1 MGVIYEVLPGLLV
14 LRSRRDGLPFGEA
27 NSRLVRPT
35 AATDDTRPPGPPR
48 RTASNRERRTM
59 GWLDEGIEPGWGA
72 GRRGGRRRPCSGAG
86 RLACVEP
93 ARSCRADARPPSR
106 RCSAV
111 RRSSTTRFGELRV
124 GHWEGYT
131 EDEIAERWPE
141 HWQRWRSEP
150 HALEVEGR
158 ETLAD
163 LNARVAGALD
173 ELFADLVDGRVAV
186 VFTHDAVVRAAVAW
200 ALGTGPEIYRH
211 VEVANCSITT
221 VGVVAGVR
229 RLVRTNEN
237 AHLEG
242 LALEP

>member
-1 MGVIYEVLPGLLV
+1 
-14 LRSRRDGLPFGEA
+14 
-27 NSRLVRPT
+27 
-35 AATDDTRPPGPPR
+35 
-48 RTASNRERRTM
+48 M
-59 GWLDEGIEPGWGA
+59 GWLEEGIEPEWVPA
-72 GRRGGRRRPCSGAG
+72 AAAVADVLAREPVDRLVSSRLTRALQTAAPSRRGSAAAGRRRPL
-86 RLACVEP
+86 RV
-93 ARSCRADARPPSR
+93 
-106 RCSAV
+106 
-111 RRSSTTRFGELRV
+111 LRV
-124 GHWEGYT
+124 GHWEGCT

-200 ALGTGPEIYRH
+200 ALGAGPEIYRH

>member
-1 MGVIYEVLPGLLV
+1 M
-14 LRSRRDGLPFGEA
+14 
-27 NSRLVRPT
+27 
-35 AATDDTRPPGPPR
+35 
-48 RTASNRERRTM
+48 
-59 GWLDEGIEPGWGA
+59 GA
-72 GRRGGRRRPCSGAG
+72 GRRSGRRRPCSGAG

-93 ARSCRADARPPSR
+93 SRSCRADGGTPRGAAQPSADR
-106 RCSAV
+106 RD
-111 RRSSTTRFGELRV
+111 RFGELRV

-131 EDEIAERWPE
+131 EDEIAQRWPE

-173 ELFADLVDGRVAV
+173 ELFAGLVDGRVAV

>member
-1 MGVIYEVLPGLLV
+1 MTRVH
-14 LRSRRDGLPFGEA
+14 
-27 NSRLVRPT
+27 LVRH
-35 AATDDTRPPGPPR
+35 G

-59 GWLDEGIEPGWGA
+59 GWLDEGIEPGWVRA
-72 GRRGGRRRPCSGAG
+72 AAAVADV
-86 RLACVEP
+86 LAQEP
-93 ARSCRADARPPSR
+93 VDWLVSSPLARAVQTAAPLAALLSR
-106 RCSAV
+106 QPIV
-111 RRSSTTRFGELRV
+111 DDRFGELRV

-131 EDEIAERWPE
+131 EDEIAQRWPE

-173 ELFADLVDGRVAV
+173 ELFAGLVDGRVAV

-221 VGVVAGVR
+221 VRSAEV
-229 RLVRTNEN
+229 LIE
-237 AHLEG
+237 
-242 LALEP
+242 ALETSERWSVESCDQLREHLSGCGAPTGEP